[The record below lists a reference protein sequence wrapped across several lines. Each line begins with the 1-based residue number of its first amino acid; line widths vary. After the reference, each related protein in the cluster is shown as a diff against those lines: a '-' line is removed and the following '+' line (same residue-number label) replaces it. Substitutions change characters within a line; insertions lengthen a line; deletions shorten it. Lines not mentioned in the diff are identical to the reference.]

1 MAKNGHKC
9 QKMAKRCPKMSKTGK
24 KKPKIAMAKFEKFYV
39 KSNLMGLK
47 IEFQIG
53 TLFQT

>member
-24 KKPKIAMAKFEKFYV
+24 KKAKNSDGQIWKILREIKFD
-39 KSNLMGLK
+39 GA
-47 IEFQIG
+47 
-53 TLFQT
+53 